1 MVNINEA
8 PEGFLAEKAT
18 MLCVGCYFFD
28 ETGDCNC
35 ENDFSV
41 ASCEG
46 KEREDNTDVIFIKKE

>member
-8 PEGFLAEKAT
+8 PEGFLAEKAK
-18 MLCVGCYFFD
+18 MLCVGCHFFD
-28 ETGDCNC
+28 ETGDC